1 MYFNYFKI
9 VLRQL
14 RSVYSLINLIG
25 LIIGFAAFLLIYLW
39 VMEELSYDRFHQNPD
54 HIFRVVENQLDEK
67 GELYPLAL
75 TPGPL
80 GPYLKNTFAEVNQ
93 TCRLSHV
100 EFLLRHKELFFY
112 QKGITA
118 DPSFF
123 DVFSFPMVQGDAQ
136 SIRTGVDKIIISEK
150 LATAY
155 FGTEDPI
162 GKVFIVVGRDLQ
174 VTGIMKN
181 IPANTHLQFD
191 YVIPFDFLEAA
202 GYGKPDAWMR
212 HAYHTYL
219 SLNPA
224 ESISEFEAKIQN
236 SIIKHVPEST
246 TEIALQPLTNIH
258 LKSGYLHNDMPGRGN
273 IQYVMIFSA
282 IALVI
287 LVIASINYAN
297 LATARSMKR
306 AKEVGVR
313 KVVGA
318 SRLQLIGH
326 FFSEALL
333 YSVFAFL
340 VAMVIAWIA
349 LPSFNDL
356 TGKQLVFDIFAPA
369 ILLPLIAA
377 VIFCA
382 LLGGSYPALLLSALN
397 PATVLKGVTKS
408 GRVPIFFRRGLVV
421 FQFLVTISFINGT
434 LLVQQQLDFIQ
445 SRNLGFEKEN
455 VLNFSTNRKLR
466 QQYPAFKSE
475 LLKVKGVNQVTAA
488 NSKLSFSDQWTA
500 EVGWEGKDPNL
511 EILFYQLAVDHDFIK
526 TFSIPIADGRD
537 FDIAMTSDSTAVLL
551 NEEAVRKMGLSDPTS
566 KSITMQNRKGNI
578 IGVVKDFNF
587 KSAHKSIEPLII
599 YIDPPSY
606 YEISVKLSAGNL
618 MEQVKDIEA
627 LFKKFN
633 PDRPI
638 DYTFLDEEINKLY
651 RNEQR
656 TSKIFK
662 YFSVL
667 SIFISCLGLLGIV
680 MFVAEQRAKEIALR
694 KVMGASTPHILWLLS
709 KESVVLVVVAFV
721 FATPI
726 MYYLS
731 TLWLQNFSYKTEIEM
746 WMFLS
751 SGMISLA
758 IAWAT
763 VAYKSYRV
771 ARTNPIEPL
780 RGE

>member
-1 MYFNYFKI
+1 M
-9 VLRQL
+9 
-14 RSVYSLINLIG
+14 
-25 LIIGFAAFLLIYLW
+25 
-39 VMEELSYDRFHQNPD
+39 
-54 HIFRVVENQLDEK
+54 
-67 GELYPLAL
+67 
-75 TPGPL
+75 
-80 GPYLKNTFAEVNQ
+80 
-93 TCRLSHV
+93 
-100 EFLLRHKELFFY
+100 
-112 QKGITA
+112 
-118 DPSFF
+118 
-123 DVFSFPMVQGDAQ
+123 
-136 SIRTGVDKIIISEK
+136 
-150 LATAY
+150 
-155 FGTEDPI
+155 
-162 GKVFIVVGRDLQ
+162 
-174 VTGIMKN
+174 
-181 IPANTHLQFD
+181 
-191 YVIPFDFLEAA
+191 
-202 GYGKPDAWMR
+202 
-212 HAYHTYL
+212 
-219 SLNPA
+219 
-224 ESISEFEAKIQN
+224 
-236 SIIKHVPEST
+236 
-246 TEIALQPLTNIH
+246 
-258 LKSGYLHNDMPGRGN
+258 
-273 IQYVMIFSA
+273 
-282 IALVI
+282 
-287 LVIASINYAN
+287 
-297 LATARSMKR
+297 
-306 AKEVGVR
+306 
-313 KVVGA
+313 
-318 SRLQLIGH
+318 
-326 FFSEALL
+326 
-333 YSVFAFL
+333 
-340 VAMVIAWIA
+340 
-349 LPSFNDL
+349 
-356 TGKQLVFDIFAPA
+356 
-369 ILLPLIAA
+369 
-377 VIFCA
+377 
-382 LLGGSYPALLLSALN
+382 
-397 PATVLKGVTKS
+397 
-408 GRVPIFFRRGLVV
+408 
-421 FQFLVTISFINGT
+421 
-434 LLVQQQLDFIQ
+434 QQQLDFIQ

-500 EVGWEGKDPNL
+500 EVGWEGKDPNQEL
-511 EILFYQLAVDHDFIK
+511 LFYQLAVDHDFIK

-537 FDIAMTSDSTAVLL
+537 FDTAMTSDSTAVLL

-780 RGE
+780 RGEWLAPQKSV